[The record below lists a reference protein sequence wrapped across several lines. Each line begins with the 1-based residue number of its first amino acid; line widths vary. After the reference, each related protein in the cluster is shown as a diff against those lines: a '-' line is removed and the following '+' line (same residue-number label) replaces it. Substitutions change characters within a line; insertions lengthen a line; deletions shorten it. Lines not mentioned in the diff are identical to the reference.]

1 MSYPEELQRAITSM
15 VDMSNKILSA
25 NSKEVA
31 PHLTDDE
38 AGGNLDEHELRVVRS
53 RNMLGRYA
61 KAFGANRAAKDIF
74 WAEAAEWSVTSKS
87 KNGFAIRALRSVWS
101 QSQTSIKE
109 EKPQG
114 WGFPFGKSRNE

>member
-1 MSYPEELQRAITSM
+1 MASYGEELQRAITSM
-15 VDMSNKILSA
+15 VDMSNKILST
-25 NSKEVA
+25 NSTETA
-31 PHLTDDE
+31 PHLTDDQ
-38 AGGNLDEHELRVVRS
+38 AGGNLDQFELRVVRS

-61 KAFGANRAAKDIF
+61 KAFGAERAAKEIF

-101 QSQTSIKE
+101 SSDTSIRE

-114 WGFPFGKSRNE
+114 WNFPFGKTQQ

>member
-1 MSYPEELQRAITSM
+1 MTFPEELQRAITSM

-31 PHLTDDE
+31 PHVTDDE

-61 KAFGANRAAKDIF
+61 KAFGATRAAKDIF
-74 WAEAAEWSVTSKS
+74 WAEAAEYSITSKS

-101 QSQTSIKE
+101 QSSTNIRE

-114 WGFPFGKSRNE
+114 WGFPFGKNRNE